1 MTADKRKVIKT
12 TAKCGFARPPK
23 HLRDQA
29 RRDLVLKAAQGCV
42 VQHGFHAATMGKIAA
57 AARMSV
63 GQIYRHFENKEA
75 IVHAI
80 VERIVARRLREV
92 IESGGQS
99 ERSAV
104 MAEHLA
110 AGLPKFPSDDI
121 LMLEVI
127 AESTRNPAVAAI
139 VRRAD
144 QQLRA
149 QAVATFR
156 NNHPYLKPR
165 EALAR
170 MQFLAVLFEGT
181 LLRRLSG
188 RRNERNEEGDL
199 REMYSAVLENVLSK
213 AK

>member
-1 MTADKRKVIKT
+1 MAANKRKVIM
-12 TAKCGFARPPK
+12 AEANSGFSRPPK
-23 HLRDQA
+23 HLRDQM
-29 RRDLVLKAAQGCV
+29 RRDQILRAAQSCV

-57 AARMSV
+57 VAGMSV
-63 GQIYRHFENKEA
+63 GQIYRCFANKEA

-92 IESGGQS
+92 IESGGQP
-99 ERSAV
+99 ERAKV

-127 AESTRNPAVAAI
+127 AESTRNPAVANI

-156 NNHPYLKPR
+156 GNHPDLTPR

-170 MQFLAVLFEGT
+170 VQFLAVLFEGT

-188 RRNERNEEGDL
+188 RRNERSEDGDL
-199 REMYSAVLENVLSK
+199 REMYSAVLERVLSK
-213 AK
+213 AR